1 MTEKLSKAWELFDS
15 GNYTEAEKIYKE
27 CYASISSTDH
37 DNYWQVLMGL
47 IYVESFTK
55 NFSEARAY
63 ASLLVSSSIN
73 QEEQHIA
80 LHQSGMVERMAEDYK
95 KATDYFLQEENI
107 IRNFF
112 PNDTLTISANLYEQ
126 GYIAMKLHN
135 LSLAEK
141 TMLSALDFAE
151 KSNDLISIGCAYRG
165 LGEIMKAADNSKSAT
180 AYFQKAIDAFQK
192 AGDPYDVTE
201 VEEQMQQ

>member
-141 TMLSALDFAE
+141 NNAVCPRF
-151 KSNDLISIGCAYRG
+151 C
-165 LGEIMKAADNSKSAT
+165 
-180 AYFQKAIDAFQK
+180 
-192 AGDPYDVTE
+192 
-201 VEEQMQQ
+201 